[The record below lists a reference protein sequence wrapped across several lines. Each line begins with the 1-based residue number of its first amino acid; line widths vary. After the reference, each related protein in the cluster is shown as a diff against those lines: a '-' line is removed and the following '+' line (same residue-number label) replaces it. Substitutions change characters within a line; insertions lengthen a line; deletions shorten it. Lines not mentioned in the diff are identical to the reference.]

1 MSLLLWE
8 ATLSS
13 LSLRLLFA
21 LLRIE
26 RRGGTWLSATIKL
39 GVVTE
44 ALLLTATVVT
54 VAAVTLAVLATGMLV
69 TGVEVGVVD
78 DDDDD
83 DDDPLLLLL

>member
-39 GVVTE
+39 GVVAE
-44 ALLLTATVVT
+44 ALLLIATEVT
-54 VAAVTLAVLATGMLV
+54 VATVTFAVLSTGMLV
-69 TGVEVGVVD
+69 TGVEIGVVD

-83 DDDPLLLLL
+83 AEPLLLPL

>member
-39 GVVTE
+39 GVVAE
-44 ALLLTATVVT
+44 ALLLIATEVT
-54 VAAVTLAVLATGMLV
+54 VATVTFAVLATGMLV

-83 DDDPLLLLL
+83 DAEPLLLPL